1 MLYSGGKGGITMN
14 SIGNYLEKLPLETI
28 PWLGKLFQR
37 MKNNQFNKRINKI
50 EADFLE
56 VLKLIPE
63 KDYEYFGE
71 KIGIITLQN
80 IFMDEEEDKAE
91 YFILGFE
98 NCVRCE
104 YKNEDKAIALFDIV
118 SELRMMDIKRL
129 VFLYDY
135 SKDKVSNNQPSE
147 DMKPYIRFVDE
158 KLERLGLINKEIVEG
173 LELDTDLDKVV
184 IRKVTEDVIEF
195 IGHEN

>member
-14 SIGNYLEKLPLETI
+14 SIGNYLENLPLETI